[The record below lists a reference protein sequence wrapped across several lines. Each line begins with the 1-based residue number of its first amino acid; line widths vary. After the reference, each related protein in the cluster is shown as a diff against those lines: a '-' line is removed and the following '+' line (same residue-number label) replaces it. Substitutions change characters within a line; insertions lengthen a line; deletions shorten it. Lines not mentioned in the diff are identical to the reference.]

1 MYSWGEFDIYF
12 RVTLRGAPGSPWS
25 YFKGTQEMLKRYF
38 RNLFWRPLGM
48 VQKVPN
54 KYHEMGY
61 VSFSDQIVNVFK
73 LFYIL
78 YLNLH

>member
-1 MYSWGEFDIYF
+1 MKLWLSLVAWDTLQSPGGILGSLSVYSWGEFDIYF

-48 VQKVPN
+48 V
-54 KYHEMGY
+54 
-61 VSFSDQIVNVFK
+61 
-73 LFYIL
+73 
-78 YLNLH
+78 